1 VDDLT
6 DRFPPAADAAGTLE
20 GETRGRGW
28 LRSLGLLDWLA
39 AGLLLA
45 GVGVV
50 AGGLLPAAEAGA
62 TVRRVLPLLVFLGS
76 VIVLAELTARAEV
89 FDVAATRLA
98 ILAGGSYLVLFGL
111 CVVFASLTTM
121 FLNLDTTAVLLT
133 PVMLATAA
141 KAGMGHMPLAMLT
154 VWLANTASLLLPV
167 SNLTNLLAA
176 DRVGLRPV
184 GLAARMAAPQAAAI
198 AATAA
203 CLWLFYWR
211 RGRRGEQRYVPPA
224 AHVPRDRLLF
234 VVAAAACTVFGLLVL
249 LGTPLQ
255 VSSLICTGLLAAV
268 GAVRARAAFAW
279 RMIPLRLLAFVTGLF
294 LVVQTIDRHGLGR
307 LLGGLAGGGGADGML
322 RATALG
328 AGVSNLVNNLPAY
341 VAGEAV
347 ISPGHRDQ
355 LLGLLIGTNVGP
367 LVTPWASLAIILWY
381 ERCRA
386 AGVSIQ
392 WRRFAV
398 TGAVTAVAALTLS
411 AAALVLTAR

>member
-1 VDDLT
+1 MAPVDNK
-6 DRFPPAADAAGTLE
+6 AGKLVAGSRVT
-20 GETRGRGW
+20 GW

-39 AGLLLA
+39 IGLLLA

-50 AGGLLPAAEAGA
+50 AGGLLPAGEADQ

-76 VIVLAELTARAEV
+76 VIVLAELTAHAEV
-89 FDVAATRLA
+89 FDVVAARLA
-98 ILAGGSYLVLFGL
+98 IVAGGSYLALFGL
-111 CVVFASLTTM
+111 CVLFASLTTM
-121 FLNLDTTAVLLT
+121 FLNLDTTAILLT

-141 KAGMGHMPLAMLT
+141 KAGMARLPLAMLT

-176 DRVGLRPV
+176 DRVALRPL
-184 GLAARMAAPQAAAI
+184 GLAARMAVPQMAAI
-198 AATAA
+198 TATAA

-224 AHVPRDRLLF
+224 RHVPRDRLLF
-234 VVAAAACTVFGLLVL
+234 AVAAVACTVFGLLVL
-249 LGTPLQ
+249 LGTPLE

-268 GAVRARAAFAW
+268 VAVRARAAFAW

-307 LLGGLAGGGGADGML
+307 LLGGLIGSGGADGMA
-322 RATALG
+322 RASALG
-328 AGVSNLVNNLPAY
+328 AALSNLVNNLPAY

-367 LVTPWASLAIILWY
+367 LITPWASLAIILWY

-392 WRRFAV
+392 WRRFAA
-398 TGAVTAVAALTLS
+398 TGAVTAVVALAFSTAALI
-411 AAALVLTAR
+411 LTAH